1 MLLLHGSDRSKD
13 LSPSKRLT
21 TFQFPQGGEV
31 SPIQISQRRGIS
43 KAQAMHRRGKRK
55 PDLNKEVNERSVCF
69 RVAFY
74 SSVMAL
80 LSSSMSQ
87 EMAQQ
92 MAMSGSVVRNDPALD
107 MALQGAKV
115 LAFEVQK
122 QIFDIRSGMP
132 LINWRN
138 SMNQRVS
145 RLIRCPPPGALAWI
159 PRWATCLR

>member
-31 SPIQISQRRGIS
+31 SPIQLSQRRGIS
-43 KAQAMHRRGKRK
+43 KAQAMHRGGKRK

-74 SSVMAL
+74 SSVTAL
-80 LSSSMSQ
+80 RSSNMPQ

-92 MAMSGSVVRNDPALD
+92 MAMSGSAFETIRRLD
-107 MALQGAKV
+107 MTLRGAKV
-115 LAFEVQK
+115 PT
-122 QIFDIRSGMP
+122 FDIRSGMP
-132 LINWRN
+132 LIN
-138 SMNQRVS
+138 
-145 RLIRCPPPGALAWI
+145 
-159 PRWATCLR
+159 